1 MRQVSGDQYTIPYDE
16 NEKRIKDHT
25 ALYDNDIDGDVN
37 SDVYNNKKTG
47 LLKANRNA
55 RLTRR
60 FQADYFL
67 KGSNAYQFDLQVNG
81 SYSKTFLNG
90 DLEVETYDEIEG
102 TEGSIDTS
110 DYVKTNYTLDK
121 AEEYIIAHYADSSLE
136 KDTVEKALW
145 YYRSK
150 LTNSGDGKHHYDD

>member
-60 FQADYFL
+60 F
-67 KGSNAYQFDLQVNG
+67 
-81 SYSKTFLNG
+81 
-90 DLEVETYDEIEG
+90 
-102 TEGSIDTS
+102 
-110 DYVKTNYTLDK
+110 
-121 AEEYIIAHYADSSLE
+121 
-136 KDTVEKALW
+136 
-145 YYRSK
+145 
-150 LTNSGDGKHHYDD
+150 